1 MSLDHVICSRIFG
14 LDFQY
19 ASTMIYCIWSL
30 STQKEYQEENLYV
43 GESLMDVAFGNTDM
57 CSWCPPMDMPMENPF
72 VYK

>member
-1 MSLDHVICSRIFG
+1 
-14 LDFQY
+14 
-19 ASTMIYCIWSL
+19 MIYCIWSF

-57 CSWCPPMDMPMENPF
+57 CSWCPPMDMPMKNPF